1 MAASKTLTPQQRI
14 ERASKA
20 GKASHT
26 PDAYIRQLADV
37 AGDLTDEQARKLVAV
52 LNVWAAPASVDQP
65 LDAA

>member
-37 AGDLTDEQARKLVAV
+37 AGDLTDEQARRIIAV
-52 LNVWAAPASVDQP
+52 LNLWAGRTSAADG
-65 LDAA
+65 DAA

>member
-26 PDAYIRQLADV
+26 PDAYIGQLADV
-37 AGDLTDEQARKLVAV
+37 AGELTDEQARKLVGV
-52 LNVWAAPASVDQP
+52 LNLWAGRTPD
-65 LDAA
+65 DREAA